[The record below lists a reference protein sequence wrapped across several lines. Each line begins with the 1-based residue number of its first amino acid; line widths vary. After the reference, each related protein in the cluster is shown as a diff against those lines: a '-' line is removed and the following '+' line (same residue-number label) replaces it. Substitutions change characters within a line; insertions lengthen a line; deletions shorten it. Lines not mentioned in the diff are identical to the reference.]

1 MKQLLLIVNPV
12 AGMKIGI
19 KILPDIISLFNQAEY
34 DVHVYVTTKSNDA
47 VNAVK
52 KLSAGVSL
60 IVCSGGDGTLN
71 ETING
76 LIQCNTDIPIGYIP
90 AGSTNDY
97 ANAIG
102 ISKEPLV
109 AAKHIINGIKRPY
122 DIGKFGNRYFTY
134 VASFG
139 VFTKTSY
146 NTPQYIKNSFGH
158 LAYIMEG
165 IQELSN
171 LKRYHLSIQTDNDYF
186 EGDYVFGAICNSTS
200 IGGILALNP
209 SVVDL
214 SDGKFELFLVKMPRN
229 IQELN
234 ECIKAIKTK
243 EYDCEML
250 RFCSTTKLCIKSDV
264 EMSWTLDGE
273 LAAGIRDVEIVNL
286 KHQISIIH

>member
-52 KLSAGVSL
+52 KLCDGVSL

-76 LIQCNTDIPIGYIP
+76 LIQSNSDIPIGYIP

-109 AAKHIINGIKRPY
+109 AAKQIINGIKRPY
-122 DIGKFGNRYFTY
+122 DIGKFGDQYFTY

-250 RFCSTTKLCIKSDV
+250 RFCSTTKLYIKSDA

-273 LAAGIRDVEIVNL
+273 LAAGIGDVEIVNL